1 MFEKEIKKQKV
12 LIVGPDYFNFL
23 PAVESSFCMLG
34 WDTVVDSYDN
44 PIHPYTRF
52 MKWAY
57 KLNSRKGRAKMQ
69 EKSRENYNR
78 HLLQLFNEEAPQL
91 VFIMNGDIIFPETL
105 DRMKADAKVALWLFD
120 NLSKLPTSEGHVDH
134 VTGMFCFEQDDV
146 DHYLKQDKTAFFL
159 PQACDSNTYRPLGL
173 EKDIDILFV
182 GNLYRSEKRQKAIKA
197 VIDAFPDKVIRV
209 YGEYKPWYK
218 GFYKWLTR
226 EHRDIY
232 ANHSVAP
239 DEVNRLYNR
248 SRVVLNIHQE
258 EQTNGANP
266 RTFEICGSGA
276 WQVCDANPYTELL
289 FKDGGVGLYHSEQ
302 EMLALIADGL
312 SRDMSADAARAYD
325 LVARFHSFDE
335 RIRLMLQYLDM
346 QS

>member
-1 MFEKEIKKQKV
+1 MFEKEIKKPKV

-23 PAVESSFCMLG
+23 QAVESSFSMLG
-34 WDTVVDSYDN
+34 WETRVDSYDN
-44 PIHPYTRF
+44 PIHPYTQT
-52 MKWAY
+52 MKWRY
-57 KLNSRKGRAKMQ
+57 KLASQKGRAKLQ
-69 EKSRENYNR
+69 EYSRENYNR
-78 HLLQLFNEEAPQL
+78 HLLQIFNEEAPQL
-91 VFIMNGDIIFPETL
+91 VFIMNGDIIFTETL
-105 DRMKADAKVALWLFD
+105 DRMKSSAKVALWLFD
-120 NLSKLPTSEGHVDH
+120 NLSKLPTSEAHVDH

-146 DHYLKQDKTAFFL
+146 DHYQRQNKSAFFL
-159 PQACDSNTYRPLGL
+159 PQACDTNTYRPLGL

-182 GNLYRSEKRQKAIKA
+182 GNLYRSQKRQKAIQA

-218 GFYKWLTR
+218 NFFKWLTR

-258 EQTNGANP
+258 EQNNGANP

-276 WQVCDANPYTELL
+276 WQVCDANPYTEKL
-289 FKDGGVGLYHSEQ
+289 FPDGSVALYHSEE
-302 EMLALIADGL
+302 EMIEQIRKGL
-312 SRDMSADAARAYD
+312 TEDVCADAARAYD
-325 LVARFHSFDE
+325 LVTRSHSFDE
-335 RIRLMLQYLDM
+335 RIRQMLFNIDM
-346 QS
+346 PS